1 MKKRTGF
8 LIFSLAVCSLFLSC
22 DWNYSKSPEVPHYT
36 IPEKRTFID
45 LDKTFGFY
53 IITDNSGKKY
63 YYDELN
69 KEIRCLKKEMSPS
82 GKALDEKDYEI
93 MAEDFTFPDKIV
105 SMKAILFNIDQWY
118 REQELKPYWI
128 KRFEFNK
135 LDDEK
140 YFKYEGIQ
148 DLNVLY
154 EPAESMN
161 TVFRQILYATVNGCV
176 FDMDIQ
182 ELNKW
187 YETKGKENTEIKRA
201 YGNAEISDSPYGKPN
216 LLTNHSF
223 IYFIIN
229 EEGKIKKNKD

>member
-8 LIFSLAVCSLFLSC
+8 LIFSLAACSLFLSC

-36 IPEKRTFID
+36 IPEKRTSIF
-45 LDKTFGFY
+45 LDETYPIY

-63 YYDELN
+63 YYDELDK
-69 KEIRCLKKEMSPS
+69 KEILCLKKEMSPS
-82 GKALDEKDYEI
+82 GKVLDEKDYEI

-105 SMKAILFNIDQWY
+105 SMKAVFFNIDQWD
-118 REQELKPYWI
+118 RDGELKPYWI

-154 EPAESMN
+154 EARN
-161 TVFRQILYATVNGCV
+161 RNILYATVNGCV

-187 YETKGKENTEIKRA
+187 YETEGKENTEKKKA
-201 YGNAEISDSPYGKPN
+201 YGSAEISDSPYGKPE
-216 LLTNHSF
+216 LLFNRSF

>member
-8 LIFSLAVCSLFLSC
+8 LIFSLAACSLFLSC

-36 IPEKRTFID
+36 IPEKRTSIFLNETYPI
-45 LDKTFGFY
+45 Y

-63 YYDELN
+63 YYDELDK
-69 KEIRCLKKEMSPS
+69 KEILCLKKEMSPS
-82 GKALDEKDYEI
+82 GKVLDEKDYEI

-105 SMKAILFNIDQWY
+105 SMKAVLFNIDQW
-118 REQELKPYWI
+118 RDEQELKPYWI
-128 KRFEFNK
+128 KRFESRFDD
-135 LDDEK
+135 LDDDK

-154 EPAESMN
+154 EAGHDG
-161 TVFRQILYATVNGCV
+161 ILYATVNGCV

-187 YETKGKENTEIKRA
+187 YETKGKENTEIQWF
-201 YGNAEISDSPYGKPN
+201 YGEAEISDSPYGKPE
-216 LLTNHSF
+216 LLFRRF

>member
-8 LIFSLAVCSLFLSC
+8 LILSLAACSLFLSC
-22 DWNYSKSPEVPHYT
+22 DWNYSKSPEVPHYN
-36 IPEKRTFID
+36 IPEKRTSIY
-45 LDKTFGFY
+45 LDETYPIY

-63 YYDELN
+63 YYFELN
-69 KEIRCLKKEMSPS
+69 KKILCLKKEMSPS
-82 GKALDEKDYEI
+82 GKVLDEKDYEI

-105 SMKAILFNIDQWY
+105 SMKAVLFNIDQW
-118 REQELKPYWI
+118 RDEQELKPYWI

-154 EPAESMN
+154 ES
-161 TVFRQILYATVNGCV
+161 TKHDILYATVNGCV

-187 YETKGKENTEIKRA
+187 YETKGKENTEIKKA
-201 YGNAEISDSPYGKPN
+201 YGSAEISDSPYGKPE
-216 LLTNHSF
+216 LLFNHSF

>member
-8 LIFSLAVCSLFLSC
+8 LIFSLAACSLFLSC

-36 IPEKRTFID
+36 IPEKRTSIF
-45 LDKTFGFY
+45 LDETYPIY

-63 YYDELN
+63 YYDELDQ
-69 KEIRCLKKEMSPS
+69 KKILWLKKEMSPS
-82 GKALDEKDYEI
+82 GKVLDEKDYEI

-105 SMKAILFNIDQWY
+105 SMKVIFFNIDQWD
-118 REQELKPYWI
+118 RDGELKPYWI

-154 EPAESMN
+154 EARN
-161 TVFRQILYATVNGCV
+161 RNILYATVNGCV

-187 YETKGKENTEIKRA
+187 YETEGKENTEKKKA
-201 YGNAEISDSPYGKPN
+201 YGSAEISDSPYGKPE
-216 LLTNHSF
+216 LLFNRSF